1 MIVDLTNET
10 ISRFLQ
16 QESVIEYDIYE
27 MHNKEFLI
35 YFEMPRKNNVSLII
49 IGLKKFICKHSFFRR
64 LKS

>member
-16 QESVIEYDIYE
+16 QESVIEYNIYE

-35 YFEMPRKNNVSLII
+35 YFEMPCKNNVSLITDNWDEI
-49 IGLKKFICKHSFFRR
+49 VKKFY
-64 LKS
+64 

>member
-35 YFEMPRKNNVSLII
+35 YFKMPRKNNVSLITNNWDEI
-49 IGLKKFICKHSFFRR
+49 VKKFY
-64 LKS
+64 